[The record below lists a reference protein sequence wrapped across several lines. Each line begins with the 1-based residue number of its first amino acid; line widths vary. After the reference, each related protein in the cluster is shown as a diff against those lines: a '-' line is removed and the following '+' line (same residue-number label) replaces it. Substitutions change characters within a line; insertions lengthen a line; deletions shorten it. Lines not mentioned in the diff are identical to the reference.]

1 MGGTKSGL
9 VARHQ
14 ACWPMKVSV
23 RNVTA
28 LFAGDCFFFRA
39 SSALCSVGP
48 PHGITYTI
56 CFNPPNL
63 TGRLSWLT
71 W

>member
-28 LFAGDCFFFRA
+28 LFAGDCFFFERA
-39 SSALCSVGP
+39 LHFVRWV
-48 PHGITYTI
+48 H
-56 CFNPPNL
+56 L
-63 TGRLSWLT
+63 TVSRTQFVST
-71 W
+71 RRT